1 MNVNY
6 MSKTQLRLIKTS
18 GPLFAADGV
27 KGTTIRAIT
36 QAAGVN
42 VAGINYH
49 FGSKEKLFS
58 AVGDYVFK
66 HIGYENL
73 GMYWN
78 KLSASERNKMGVLKM
93 FRECLGNTL
102 NNFFRNNY
110 PQWYFIIMHR
120 IIMVSECAIK
130 YFDENMYMED
140 MIAAEAILKIFNINI
155 KSCDVESWLTI
166 WYGQAINMSILM
178 PWKLHLHKDNNLMVN
193 RYLDTML
200 ESIYIAVTSILERS
214 PRVDSV

>member
-49 FGSKEKLFS
+49 FGSKEKLFR

-73 GMYWN
+73 GVYWK
-78 KLSASERNKMGVLKM
+78 KLSPSERNKKGVLKM
-93 FRECLGNTL
+93 LRECLGNTL

-110 PQWYFIIMHR
+110 PQWYFIIIHR
-120 IIMVSECAIK
+120 IIMISECAIK
-130 YFDENMYMED
+130 YFDKNMYMED
-140 MIAAEAILKIFNINI
+140 MIAAEEILSIFNINV
-155 KSCDVESWLTI
+155 KCNDVEQWLAI
-166 WYGQAINMSILM
+166 WHGQVINMSFLM
-178 PWKLHLHKDNNLMVN
+178 SWKLHIHKNNTLVVKG
-193 RYLDTML
+193 YLDTML
-200 ESIYIAVTSILERS
+200 ESTYIAVTSILERL